1 MAKLREP
8 SRDAEGK
15 TYSEPRRTQR
25 VRIGM
30 SVEIISTDGEK
41 SFQEKTKTITV
52 NANGC
57 LVLLAAK
64 VKRGQSL
71 SIVNPQTQEDLA
83 CTVIFQGDY
92 NSGKSEVGLEFSEP
106 SPKFWRIAFPP
117 DNWDPNERK
126 RASAPTATTHRTN
139 R

>member
-1 MAKLREP
+1 
-8 SRDAEGK
+8 
-15 TYSEPRRTQR
+15 
-25 VRIGM
+25 M
-30 SVEIISTDGEK
+30 SVEVRSTEGEL
-41 SFQEKTKTITV
+41 FQEKTKTITV

-64 VKRGQSL
+64 VKRGQKLIIS
-71 SIVNPQTQEDLA
+71 NPQTQEELP

-92 NSGKSEVGLEFSEP
+92 NSGRSEVGLEFSEP

-117 DNWDPNERK
+117 TDWDPNERK
-126 RASAPTATTHRTN
+126 RASAPTATAPVPRTT

>member
-1 MAKLREP
+1 MAMLKDP

-15 TYSEPRRTQR
+15 IYAEPRRTQR

-30 SVEIISTDGEK
+30 SVEIRGMGGEQ

-64 VKRGQSL
+64 VKRGQTL
-71 SIVNPQTQEDLA
+71 AMVNPQTLEELA

-117 DNWDPNERK
+117 DDWDPNERK
-126 RASAPTATTHRTN
+126 RASAPSSTAPRTN

>member
-1 MAKLREP
+1 MSKVKEP
-8 SRDAEGK
+8 SRDVDGK
-15 TYSEPRRTQR
+15 VYAEPRRTQR

-30 SVEIISTDGEK
+30 SVEIRCLEGEQ
-41 SFQEKTKTITV
+41 FQEKTKTITV

-64 VKRGQSL
+64 VKRGQTL
-71 SIVNPQTQEDLA
+71 SIINPQTQEELSS
-83 CTVIFQGDY
+83 TVIFLGDY

-106 SPKFWRIAFPP
+106 SPRFWRIAFPP
-117 DNWDPNERK
+117 NDWDPNERK
-126 RASAPTATTHRTN
+126 RASAPTATAPRTN

>member
-1 MAKLREP
+1 MAKLEP
-8 SRDAEGK
+8 SRDTEGK
-15 TYSEPRRTQR
+15 IYAEPRRTQR

-30 SVEIISTDGEK
+30 SVEVRSTEAEL
-41 SFQEKTKTITV
+41 FQEKTKTITV

-64 VKRGQSL
+64 VKRGQKLIIS
-71 SIVNPQTQEDLA
+71 NPQTLEELA
-83 CTVIFQGDY
+83 CSVIFQGDY

-106 SPKFWRIAFPP
+106 APKFWRIAFPP
-117 DNWDPNERK
+117 NDWDPNERK
-126 RASAPTATTHRTN
+126 RASAPTATAPRSN

>member
-1 MAKLREP
+1 MAKLNDT

-15 TYSEPRRTQR
+15 TYAEPRRTQR

-30 SVEIISTDGEK
+30 SVEICSADGEP
-41 SFQEKTKTITV
+41 FQEKTKTITV

-57 LVLLAAK
+57 LVLLATK
-64 VKRGQSL
+64 VKRGQNL
-71 SIVNPQTQEDLA
+71 KIINPQTQEELA
-83 CTVIFQGDY
+83 CAVIFQGDY

-117 DNWDPNERK
+117 NDWDPNERK
-126 RASAPTATTHRTN
+126 RASAPTATAPRTN